1 MGTILK
7 RMTAV
12 LLLLLMMAIPVSE
25 VCAEPQNGQAASQET
40 ELSDLE
46 KQKKASYDTVP
57 ETNKIDGWPQ
67 GPQVYGNSAIVMDMD
82 SKAILYGKKIDEQHY
97 PASITKLLTV
107 LLALENSS
115 LDDEV
120 VMSQESID
128 ILRSDYASI
137 GMRAGEII
145 SMKDALY
152 ATLFASANE
161 VAYAVGENVGR
172 QMGGDYSTFI
182 QAMNDRSAELGCTG
196 SHWTNANG
204 IHDDAH
210 YTTAHDMALIMSE
223 LYKHEEFREIES
235 SLSYTIGPTNMVNEQ
250 RVFQQHH
257 KMLWPE
263 NKNYYQYCTG
273 GKTGYTDASRTT
285 LVTTADNGTL
295 RLVAVVLQDDGD
307 VYADTRSMFDY
318 AFANFSK
325 VMLDG
330 QEKPEEIRSYADR
343 DAYALLPDGV
353 SFDSLDYEIAVKD
366 EKQASGQITFLYKGQ
381 NVGTADVT
389 LTPEYIEEAT
399 GYSTKLTPVEEGRG
413 VRSEAEVSRKIS
425 VPVPQAAAA
434 GVLLLVAAGVV
445 IYGIAGHCAKA
456 RRRRRRRDRKRK
468 YRHREV

>member
-67 GPQVYGNSAIVMDMD
+67 GPQVYGKSAIVMDMD

-172 QMGGDYSTFI
+172 QIPSYAILDLQAVYKVCDYFEIFGAIENVTDKKYVSTATYSTWGDSVYPGQGRIF
-182 QAMNDRSAELGCTG
+182 
-196 SHWTNANG
+196 
-204 IHDDAH
+204 
-210 YTTAHDMALIMSE
+210 
-223 LYKHEEFREIES
+223 K
-235 SLSYTIGPTNMVNEQ
+235 IGVN
-250 RVFQQHH
+250 
-257 KMLWPE
+257 
-263 NKNYYQYCTG
+263 
-273 GKTGYTDASRTT
+273 
-285 LVTTADNGTL
+285 
-295 RLVAVVLQDDGD
+295 
-307 VYADTRSMFDY
+307 
-318 AFANFSK
+318 
-325 VMLDG
+325 
-330 QEKPEEIRSYADR
+330 IRY
-343 DAYALLPDGV
+343 
-353 SFDSLDYEIAVKD
+353 
-366 EKQASGQITFLYKGQ
+366 
-381 NVGTADVT
+381 
-389 LTPEYIEEAT
+389 
-399 GYSTKLTPVEEGRG
+399 
-413 VRSEAEVSRKIS
+413 
-425 VPVPQAAAA
+425 
-434 GVLLLVAAGVV
+434 
-445 IYGIAGHCAKA
+445 
-456 RRRRRRRDRKRK
+456 
-468 YRHREV
+468 

>member
-210 YTTAHDMALIMSE
+210 YTTAILSALPI
-223 LYKHEEFREIES
+223 
-235 SLSYTIGPTNMVNEQ
+235 
-250 RVFQQHH
+250 
-257 KMLWPE
+257 W
-263 NKNYYQYCTG
+263 
-273 GKTGYTDASRTT
+273 
-285 LVTTADNGTL
+285 
-295 RLVAVVLQDDGD
+295 
-307 VYADTRSMFDY
+307 
-318 AFANFSK
+318 
-325 VMLDG
+325 
-330 QEKPEEIRSYADR
+330 
-343 DAYALLPDGV
+343 
-353 SFDSLDYEIAVKD
+353 
-366 EKQASGQITFLYKGQ
+366 
-381 NVGTADVT
+381 
-389 LTPEYIEEAT
+389 
-399 GYSTKLTPVEEGRG
+399 
-413 VRSEAEVSRKIS
+413 
-425 VPVPQAAAA
+425 
-434 GVLLLVAAGVV
+434 
-445 IYGIAGHCAKA
+445 
-456 RRRRRRRDRKRK
+456 
-468 YRHREV
+468 